1 MKRRWW
7 GLAALASLG
16 VLALCGCAQISYLT
30 QAAVG
35 QAQLLL
41 GARPLQ
47 EVIDDPATPGGT
59 RRQLLLAQDVRRYAV
74 TALGLPD
81 NRTFATYTELN
92 RPYLVWNVFAA
103 PPLSGELRTYCF
115 PVAGCVPYR
124 GYFTLAGAEREAAS
138 LRASGDDASV
148 GGVSAYSTLG
158 RLPDPVP
165 SSLLRGGDGQMIG
178 TIIHE
183 LAHQIVYVPGD
194 TDFNESFAVAV
205 ETAGSRRY
213 AQDHGQPAPDK
224 ATSQARSRAVNALLL
239 GTRAELAK
247 VYALPLPDSEK
258 LQQKRDVLTLA
269 RQQYAGL
276 KADWNGYSGY
286 DPWFADA
293 PNGLN
298 NALLGSVAAYA
309 EHVPTFLALLERL
322 NGDFPAFYAAVR
334 TCAAR
339 GDGER
344 VACLEGR

>member
-7 GLAALASLG
+7 GLAALAALG
-16 VLALCGCAQISYLT
+16 VLALSGCAQISYLA

-41 GARPLQ
+41 GARPL
-47 EVIDDPATPGGT
+47 EDVVADPATPGET
-59 RRQLLLAQDVRRYAV
+59 RRQLTLAQDVRRYAV

-81 NRTFATYTELN
+81 NRTFTTYTELG

-124 GYFTLAGAEREAAS
+124 GYFTLAGAEREASS
-138 LRASGDDASV
+138 LRASGDDVSV
-148 GGVSAYSTLG
+148 GGVSAYSTLA
-158 RLPDPVP
+158 RLPDPIP
-165 SSLLRGGDGQMIG
+165 SSLLRGGDSAVIG

-213 AQDHGQPAPDK
+213 AQDHGLPAPDR
-224 ATSQARSRAVNALLL
+224 AAPQARSRAVNALLL
-239 GTRAELAK
+239 QARAELANI
-247 VYALPLPDSEK
+247 YALALPESEK
-258 LQQKRDVLTLA
+258 LRQKREVLDRT

-286 DPWFADA
+286 DPWFADD

-309 EHVPTFLALLERL
+309 EHVPTFLALMERL

-334 TCAAR
+334 TCAAKN
-339 GDGER
+339 DGER